1 MLRLGAAVAG
11 DAASSTRD
19 QRVDGLTMLQLAARV
34 GTDDIKREA
43 ARLRGELQAYM
54 FPDEIAEAGT
64 RARAWQPPA
73 GVADID
79 GPHMQ
84 AEAPRPGAQANGR
97 PGQARAG
104 SVTQRR

>member
-1 MLRLGAAVAG
+1 M
-11 DAASSTRD
+11 
-19 QRVDGLTMLQLAARV
+19 TMLQLAARV

-43 ARLRGELQAYM
+43 TRLRGELQRYM
-54 FPDEIAEAGT
+54 FPDEITEAST

-84 AEAPRPGAQANGR
+84 AEAPRPGAPANGR
-97 PGQARAG
+97 PGQARGAAG
-104 SVTQRR
+104 GTQRR